1 MEGDSRRK
9 VAQSSIPLGFVAIEE
24 KPLDYADPSMDHI
37 SRASKKPLSVI
48 SVRPGLLPA
57 PALD

>member
-1 MEGDSRRK
+1 MEGDSRGK

-24 KPLDYADPSMDHI
+24 KPLDYADPPMGHNN
-37 SRASKKPLSVI
+37 RASKKPLSVI
-48 SVRPGLLPA
+48 SVHPGRLPA